1 MSRYKLIIETRYE
14 HLDSTLYDFV
24 ADEID
29 KIGEYKNLPGMETV
43 RFDGHIKYLQNI
55 LEELKNA
62 KVEEIV

>member
-1 MSRYKLIIETRYE
+1 
-14 HLDSTLYDFV
+14 
-24 ADEID
+24 
-29 KIGEYKNLPGMETV
+29 METV